1 MAADEPRKRTQT
13 TEPHAGAA
21 VRAIDWGPPSAKAD
35 ASKAVSWSPPKST
48 SNVVP
53 WAFERRTPALTTPS
67 TPSRPSPAKPQP
79 PAPSTQS
86 VESVGQALPES
97 PEPQDISPEPAGS
110 EPVIPDGMIL
120 VSEEALAERED
131 AIVEALRTP
140 YLEAARKLLLIAD
153 EVETRLRDDVV
164 ELSARIAQAL
174 VYRELKTDRAVILEV
189 AQRALRLVGPL
200 ERLTVRCAPEDA
212 ELLRENLPG
221 LARAEVGRVVEVLV
235 RPSDDIMPG
244 GLLLTF
250 EGGVVDAREERRL
263 ARITEAVKTA
273 LHDVES
279 ETNPQQEPPA

>member
-13 TEPHAGAA
+13 TEPNVGAT
-21 VRAIDWGPPSAKAD
+21 VRAVEWGPPSVKAD
-35 ASKAVSWSPPKST
+35 AVSWTAAKVPT
-48 SNVVP
+48 SVVP
-53 WAFERRTPALTTPS
+53 WALERRAPAPA
-67 TPSRPSPAKPQP
+67 AKPPGPSKSNSGQVPPVAAPHLAQP
-79 PAPSTQS
+79 AGSAP
-86 VESVGQALPES
+86 PES
-97 PEPQDISPEPAGS
+97 SEPQDTGESPDELSA
-110 EPVIPDGMIL
+110 PVAPEGMVL
-120 VSEEALAERED
+120 VSEEALAARED

-140 YLEAARKLLLIAD
+140 YLEAARKLLLVCD

-174 VYRELKTDRAVILEV
+174 VYRELKTDRSFILEV

-273 LHDVES
+273 LRDVEHVID
-279 ETNPQQEPPA
+279 PAQEPTG

>member
-1 MAADEPRKRTQT
+1 M
-13 TEPHAGAA
+13 
-21 VRAIDWGPPSAKAD
+21 
-35 ASKAVSWSPPKST
+35 
-48 SNVVP
+48 
-53 WAFERRTPALTTPS
+53 
-67 TPSRPSPAKPQP
+67 
-79 PAPSTQS
+79 
-86 VESVGQALPES
+86 
-97 PEPQDISPEPAGS
+97 
-110 EPVIPDGMIL
+110 ML

-140 YLEAARKLLLIAD
+140 YLEAARKLLLVAE
-153 EVETRLRDDVV
+153 EVETRLRDDIV

-273 LHDVES
+273 LRDI
-279 ETNPQQEPPA
+279 EPPADQQEEPSA